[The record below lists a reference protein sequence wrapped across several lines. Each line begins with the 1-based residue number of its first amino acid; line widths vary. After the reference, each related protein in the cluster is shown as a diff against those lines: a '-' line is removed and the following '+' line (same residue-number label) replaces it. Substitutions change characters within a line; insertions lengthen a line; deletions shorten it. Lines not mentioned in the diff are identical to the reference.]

1 MKLVNKYHINWE
13 PFLLNKKVQKE
24 LKRIEEFL
32 KDEKYF
38 PSEERV
44 LRFLEQDPK
53 TAKAIIVGMEPY
65 PSSFN
70 EQGRITPEATGRSFE
85 VASIKSWTDKFKQTS
100 LRNILKAIYLTETGQ
115 KASMETL
122 RKEIQSGRFPI
133 SEPKIWFDKL
143 EEQGVIFLNATLTV
157 RRYEVD
163 THTKQ
168 WETFMDYLIAYIES
182 VNKDVIWCLL
192 GAKARDR
199 ILPKIDKT
207 KAIVTSHP
215 RVDTFIET
223 DLFLKLKDKVCFVI

>member
-13 PFLLNKKVQKE
+13 PFLLNEKVQKE

-70 EQGRITPEATGRSFE
+70 ESGIVIPEATGRSFE
-85 VASIKSWTDKFKQTS
+85 VASIKQWTDKFKQTS

-115 KASMETL
+115 KISMDELREKIQNRSFLLASLT
-122 RKEIQSGRFPI
+122 SG
-133 SEPKIWFDKL
+133 
-143 EEQGVIFLNATLTV
+143 
-157 RRYEVD
+157 
-163 THTKQ
+163 
-168 WETFMDYLIAYIES
+168 LI
-182 VNKDVIWCLL
+182 NWKN
-192 GAKARDR
+192 
-199 ILPKIDKT
+199 
-207 KAIVTSHP
+207 
-215 RVDTFIET
+215 RV
-223 DLFLKLKDKVCFVI
+223 LFF

>member
-1 MKLVNKYHINWE
+1 MKLVNACHKNWE
-13 PFLLNKKVQKE
+13 PFLRDVLVQKE

-32 KDEKYF
+32 EDETYF
-38 PSEERV
+38 PSKEKV

-70 EQGRITPEATGRSFE
+70 EDGIIIPEATGRSFE

-100 LRNILKAIYLTETGQ
+100 LRNVLKAIYLTETGQ
-115 KASMETL
+115 KISMEKL
-122 RKEIQSGRFPI
+122 REEIQSGRFPI

-143 EEQGVIFLNATLTV
+143 EKQGVIFLNATLTV
-157 RRYEVD
+157 RKYEVD

-168 WETFMDYLIAYIES
+168 WETFMNYLITYIES
-182 VNKDVIWCLL
+182 VNKDVVWCLL

-207 KAIVTSHP
+207 KVIVTCHP
-215 RVDTFIET
+215 RIDAFIET
-223 DLFLKLKDKVCFVI
+223 DLFLKLKNKVCFII

>member
-13 PFLLNKKVQKE
+13 PFLLNEKVQKE

-70 EQGRITPEATGRSFE
+70 ESGIVIPEATGRSFE
-85 VASIKSWTDKFKQTS
+85 VASIKQWTDKFKQTS

-115 KASMETL
+115 KISMDEL
-122 RKEIQSGRFPI
+122 REKIQNRSFPI
-133 SEPKIWFDKL
+133 SEPNQWFDKL

-157 RRYEVD
+157 RQYEVD
-163 THTKQ
+163 THTKL
-168 WETFMDYLIAYIES
+168 WENFMDYLITYIES
-182 VNKDVIWCLL
+182 VNKDVVWCLL

-199 ILPKIDKT
+199 FHPKVDET
-207 KAIVTSHP
+207 KAIVTLHP
-215 RVDTFIET
+215 RVDAFIQT
-223 DLFLKLKDKVCFVI
+223 DLFTRLKDRISFVV

>member
-70 EQGRITPEATGRSFE
+70 ESGIVIPEATGRSFE
-85 VASIKSWTDKFKQTS
+85 VASIKQWTDKFKQTS

-115 KASMETL
+115 KISMDEL
-122 RKEIQSGRFPI
+122 REKIQNRSFPI
-133 SEPKIWFDKL
+133 SEPNQWFDKL
-143 EEQGVIFLNATLTV
+143 EEQGVIF
-157 RRYEVD
+157 
-163 THTKQ
+163 
-168 WETFMDYLIAYIES
+168 
-182 VNKDVIWCLL
+182 
-192 GAKARDR
+192 
-199 ILPKIDKT
+199 
-207 KAIVTSHP
+207 
-215 RVDTFIET
+215 
-223 DLFLKLKDKVCFVI
+223 